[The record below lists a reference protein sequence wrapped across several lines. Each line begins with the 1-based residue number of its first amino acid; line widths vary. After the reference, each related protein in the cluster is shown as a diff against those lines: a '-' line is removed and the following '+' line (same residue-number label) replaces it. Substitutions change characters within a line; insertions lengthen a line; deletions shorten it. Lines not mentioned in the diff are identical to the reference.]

1 MMQCAGQSAGSVKGI
16 GIDLVR
22 ISEIKQLDKRTR
34 GSFVAR
40 TFTDSEQAEA
50 QSSLNPWM
58 YYAERYAVKEAV
70 FKAVA
75 HLTNT
80 ETFDFRIVETLQG
93 ANGIPMIT
101 QTNALAPI
109 LTDANVAH
117 LFVTISSNDNYCIA
131 FVLAC

>member
-1 MMQCAGQSAGSVKGI
+1 MMQYTGQSVGAVKGI
-16 GIDLVR
+16 GIDLVSVSDL
-22 ISEIKQLDKRTR
+22 IGLNERTK
-34 GSFVAR
+34 GSFVER
-40 TFTDSEQAEA
+40 TFTTNEQKEA
-50 QSSLNPWM
+50 KSMLSPWV

-75 HLTNT
+75 HLTNAK
-80 ETFDFRIVETLQG
+80 TFDFRIVETLQS
-93 ANGIPMIT
+93 ASGIPMIT

-117 LFVTISSNDNYCIA
+117 LSVTISSSDNYCIA